1 MSNRHTIPHAGG
13 AASVWPAE
21 LGHTM
26 VIVGHTMVI
35 GTTGAGKSTSAAL
48 YDMLRLTETEFGL
61 VKGQPDTGAAGDEA
75 CA

>member
-1 MSNRHTIPHAGG
+1 MSDRHTIPHASG

-26 VIVGHTMVI
+26 II
-35 GTTGAGKSTSAAL
+35 STTGAGKSTSAAL

>member
-13 AASVWPAE
+13 AASVWPVE
-21 LGHTM
+21 L
-26 VIVGHTMVI
+26 GHTMVI